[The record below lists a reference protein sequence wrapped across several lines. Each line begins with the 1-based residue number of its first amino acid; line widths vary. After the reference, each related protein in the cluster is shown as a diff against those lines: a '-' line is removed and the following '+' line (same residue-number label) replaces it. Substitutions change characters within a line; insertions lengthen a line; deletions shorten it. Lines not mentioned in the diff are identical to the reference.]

1 MRRSYV
7 GKDEEGI
14 YTGKLPRELSREVSM
29 ICADYGRRAEEIRK
43 GRLRRQVL
51 SNYAR
56 INAAVDGALRT
67 VFRGEDERMIPA
79 MRRDIGYGAGYIR
92 CESKAWMSSGM
103 FYRRKRWCKRE
114 IAERLSLI

>member
-1 MRRSYV
+1 MRRSYT

-29 ICADYGRRAEEIRK
+29 ICADYARRAEEIRR

-56 INAAVDGALRT
+56 INAAVDGALR
-67 VFRGEDERMIPA
+67 GEDERLIRA